1 MTRALSPRAI
11 RSALAHESGDAFILL
26 FEFNDPNPPYTVYRA
41 ANNTEDV
48 TSNGNLYTACWFNF
62 NLPADDDEAPKG
74 VQIQID
80 NVDMRMIGLLRNVT
94 EPIDCRL
101 LVVVAA
107 TPDTV
112 EMELTDLKLVQ
123 VVWSAQTIEGTLT
136 SDDPLNQVYPG
147 DIYEPRTFPG
157 CF

>member
-1 MTRALSPRAI
+1 
-11 RSALAHESGDAFILL
+11 
-26 FEFNDPNPPYTVYRA
+26 
-41 ANNTEDV
+41 
-48 TSNGNLYTACWFNF
+48 
-62 NLPADDDEAPKG
+62 PKG
-74 VQIQID
+74 VSIQID
-80 NVDMRMIGLLRNVT
+80 NVDMRMIGLLRNVI
-94 EPIDCRL
+94 EPIECRL